1 MSELN
6 NTWWR
11 CRRIATRVRY
21 ELSKLS
27 PPELHEL
34 AQWLKHCG
42 IRTVALESTG
52 IYWIA
57 LYEVLEQHGFEVRV
71 VNARH
76 VKHVP
81 GRSKTDVLDCQWIQK
96 LHSFG
101 LLNGSFRPD
110 QQIRKLRT
118 YQRLQD
124 NLVVNSAQAIHHLQK
139 ALFEMNVQLS
149 NVISDVSGESGLR
162 ILEAIIAGERDPE
175 QLAALCSSRIKA
187 SRQTVAK
194 SLHGNWDPALLHCL
208 KSALDTYRFTQ
219 RQIQECDLLHP
230 AATDRIGFARSNTRL
245 GYKPQ
250 SPITPS
256 LRSRSNQNSR
266 Y

>member
-1 MSELN
+1 MPQALMPEPS

-11 CRRIATRVRY
+11 CRLIATPCLC

-27 PPELHEL
+27 PPGLDKL
-34 AQWLKHCG
+34 AHRLKLCG

-57 LYEVLEQHGFEVRV
+57 PYEVLEQHGFEVRV

-81 GRSKTDVLDCQWIQK
+81 RRSKNDVLDCQWIQK

-118 YQRLQD
+118 T
-124 NLVVNSAQAIHHLQK
+124 
-139 ALFEMNVQLS
+139 
-149 NVISDVSGESGLR
+149 SG
-162 ILEAIIAGERDPE
+162 
-175 QLAALCSSRIKA
+175 SRIIWW
-187 SRQTVAK
+187 STVPRLSITCRK
-194 SLHGNWDPALLHCL
+194 
-208 KSALDTYRFTQ
+208 RF
-219 RQIQECDLLHP
+219 
-230 AATDRIGFARSNTRL
+230 S
-245 GYKPQ
+245 K
-250 SPITPS
+250 
-256 LRSRSNQNSR
+256 
-266 Y
+266 